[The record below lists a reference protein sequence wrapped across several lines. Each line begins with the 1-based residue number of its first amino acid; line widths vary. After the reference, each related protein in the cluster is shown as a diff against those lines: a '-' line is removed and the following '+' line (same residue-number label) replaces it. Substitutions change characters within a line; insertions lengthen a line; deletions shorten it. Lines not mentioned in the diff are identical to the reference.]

1 MRLAVYYDVLPE
13 TGYRNDGNAL
23 YVFRSLQRRQE
34 KKLLEVDHLAPKKDM
49 ELFGSHS
56 ANLWVDWGEDA
67 LGGIIPYDVV
77 LPPSPRIYWC
87 SDTHIGY
94 EYRMNLAKKFDYV
107 FVAQKRAMEDF
118 AKEGISSEW
127 LPHAFEPEAYHDL
140 ELKKPFECLIKKY
153 DVAFVG
159 NVNNEKR
166 IDFLDRM
173 FKEFPNF
180 YFGQARFQEAA
191 KKFSQAKICLNISHV
206 DDINMRTF
214 EIMGSGNFLLTEW
227 LPTIEELFKD
237 GVHCAMYKTF
247 DEAVDKAKYYL
258 AHDEEREK
266 IAQAGYEECMKFH
279 KIDDRVDRMLEVIKT
294 KLLTGVTV

>member
-1 MRLAVYYDVLPE
+1 MRLGIYYDSYAG
-13 TGYRNDGNAL
+13 TGFRNDGNPL
-23 YVFRSLQRRQE
+23 YVFRALKRRQGIG
-34 KKLLEVDHLAPKKDM
+34 LLEVDHLAPKEDM
-49 ELFGSHS
+49 KLFGTYD
-56 ANLWVDWGEDA
+56 ANIWVDFGEDG
-67 LGGIIPYDVV
+67 LKGVIPYDLV

-87 SDTHIGY
+87 SDSHLGY
-94 EYRMNLAKKFDYV
+94 EYRRDMAKKFDYV

-118 AKEGISSEW
+118 AKEGIQAEW

-140 ELKKPFECLIKKY
+140 EFHKPFECLIKKY

-191 KKFSQAKICLNISHV
+191 KKFSQAKICLNVSHV

-227 LPTIEELFKD
+227 IPTIEELFQD
-237 GVHCAMYKTF
+237 GVHCAMFKTF

-258 AHDEEREK
+258 AHDDERER
-266 IAQAGYEECMKFH
+266 IAKAGYEECMRKH
-279 KIDDRVDRMLEVIKT
+279 TIDHRVDRILNAIEN
-294 KLLTGVTV
+294 KLLVKELV